1 MANKSRFIVAESSIK
16 AFFKDGDRKV
26 FKKEQLSE
34 ILEQNRVLWNLPFSM
49 NVDKFIEK
57 LLSSEI
63 LSKREIIFHGL
74 YSKKERYLVSDA
86 TLFQVVVSLVN
97 KSYLSHYS
105 AVYLHNLTTQIPK
118 TIYIS
123 FEQSKKNNVDRELE
137 QDAIDS
143 AFLKPQRKST
153 TTTIYEGYTL
163 LLHNGMYSN
172 RSGVYSLNDLPVTN
186 IERTLIDIAVR
197 PGYAGGVDSVLD
209 IYRKAV
215 DKISMNK
222 LVAILDKLN
231 FIYPYHQTIGFYLEK
246 AGLAESKLEILRQR
260 EMLFDFYLTYEMIE
274 KEYNKT
280 WRLYYPKGK

>member
-16 AFFKDGDRKV
+16 AFFKDGKEKV
-26 FKKEQLSE
+26 FNKEQLSE

-57 LLSSEI
+57 LLGSEI
-63 LSKREIIFHGL
+63 LSKREVVFHGN
-74 YSKKERYLVSDA
+74 YSNKERYLVSDA
-86 TLFQVVVSLVN
+86 TLFQVAVSLVN

-105 AVYLHNLTTQIPK
+105 AAYLHNLTNQVPK

-137 QDAIDS
+137 QRAIDS
-143 AFLKPQRKST
+143 AFLKPQRKSA
-153 TTTIYEGYTL
+153 TTTIYEGYTF

-172 RSGVYSLNDLPVTN
+172 RSGIYSLNELPVTN
-186 IERTLIDIAVR
+186 IERTIIDIAVR

-209 IYRKAV
+209 IYRKAI

-222 LVAILDKLN
+222 LVATLDKLN

-246 AGLAESKLEILRQR
+246 AGLSESKLEILRKR

-280 WRLYYPKGK
+280 WRHYYPKGM

>member
-16 AFFKDGDRKV
+16 VFFKDGDRKV
-26 FKKEQLSE
+26 FNKEQLSE

-49 NVDKFIEK
+49 NVDRFIEK
-57 LLSSEI
+57 LMSSEI
-63 LSKREIIFHGL
+63 LSIREIIFDGAL
-74 YSKKERYLVSDA
+74 LKKERYLTMNASV
-86 TLFQVVVSLVN
+86 FQVAVSLVN

-105 AVYLHNLTTQIPK
+105 AVYLHGLTNQIPK

-123 FEQSKKNNVDRELE
+123 FEQSKKNNVDRELK
-137 QDAIDS
+137 QGAINS
-143 AFLKPQRKST
+143 AFLKPQRKSAT
-153 TTTIYEGYTL
+153 ITIYEGYRF

-209 IYRKAV
+209 MYRKAV

-246 AGLAESKLEILRQR
+246 AGLVESKLKILRQR
-260 EMLFDFYLTYEMIE
+260 EMQFDFYLTYEMIE

-280 WRLYYPKGK
+280 WRLYYPKGM